1 MINQEVIV
9 NQQLQERIH
18 YENPE
23 FPLARFIDQMD
34 YFANGEF
41 LCHWHPEFELAVIL
55 NGSIEYQIDQQI
67 FQLKQGD
74 GIFITSQAL
83 HSARQVQPGS
93 VIFNIEFPPSLFH
106 TVGTSFLYQNYFNPT
121 FLRKM
126 GSVAISAEQ
135 EEGKEILDRLL
146 HIHDSAPDKYA
157 YELLCMEDILHIWR
171 NLLGLFQHSAPAF
184 TDNDGFIREHRMR
197 KMVSYIQSHF
207 EQPLT
212 IEDIANAASISR
224 SECFRCFSDFCQ
236 VSPIEYLNRYR
247 LQDAAQKLASTSTSI
262 SDISFQCGFSSISY
276 FGKAF
281 RKMYNLSPSEY
292 RQKKRPHSF

>member
-34 YFANGEF
+34 YFADGEF

-83 HSARQVQPGS
+83 HSARQIQPGS

-135 EEGKEILDRLL
+135 EEGKEILDRK
-146 HIHDSAPDKYA
+146 P
-157 YELLCMEDILHIWR
+157 
-171 NLLGLFQHSAPAF
+171 NLVFYRAS
-184 TDNDGFIREHRMR
+184 TDNDRGCQYMYDSGIWEFVERW
-197 KMVSYIQSHF
+197 
-207 EQPLT
+207 QPLT

>member
-34 YFANGEF
+34 YFADGEF

-74 GIFITSQAL
+74 VIFITSQAL
-83 HSARQVQPGS
+83 HSARQIQPGS

-146 HIHDSAPDKYA
+146 HILLLINTHMNSCVWKIFYIYGEISWDSFSTLR
-157 YELLCMEDILHIWR
+157 LLSQTMTDSSVNIECVKWSATSSLIL
-171 NLLGLFQHSAPAF
+171 
-184 TDNDGFIREHRMR
+184 
-197 KMVSYIQSHF
+197 
-207 EQPLT
+207 
-212 IEDIANAASISR
+212 
-224 SECFRCFSDFCQ
+224 
-236 VSPIEYLNRYR
+236 
-247 LQDAAQKLASTSTSI
+247 
-262 SDISFQCGFSSISY
+262 SS
-276 FGKAF
+276 
-281 RKMYNLSPSEY
+281 L
-292 RQKKRPHSF
+292 